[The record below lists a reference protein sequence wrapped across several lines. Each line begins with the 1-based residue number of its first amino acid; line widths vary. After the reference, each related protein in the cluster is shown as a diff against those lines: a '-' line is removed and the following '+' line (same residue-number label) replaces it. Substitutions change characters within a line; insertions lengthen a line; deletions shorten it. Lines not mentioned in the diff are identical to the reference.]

1 MSHSHSHAQGDH
13 LHAIV
18 TARARAFL
26 IGVLVLVGLVT
37 VVGLILLRPD
47 QAKLDSLTDPI
58 GSAPGVTYPNAT
70 IVSIDPACQGEEP
83 ETPGGVPSNTDCVTA
98 TVTVLSGPEAGQE
111 VAVQLLGSAGRSGLR
126 AGDQVQLIRIPG
138 ETGEPANLEYFG
150 TNRLPALGVLLALF
164 VLVVL
169 AIARLRGLM
178 ALVGLGFSGWVMFG
192 FMFPALMSGRPG
204 LPVALVGSTAIM
216 FVVLYATHGVSL
228 RTSAAFV
235 GTLIG
240 VLVTAMLGEVAVE
253 ASRLG
258 GMADESSVALSSLVP
273 GLNFRD
279 LIIAALTVAGLGV
292 LNDVTITQ
300 ASAVWELRAAAPSL
314 SRREIFASGMRIGR
328 DHIASTI
335 YTIVFAYTGAA
346 LTLLMLL
353 HFYDRPVLDLFATE
367 EFATE
372 IVRTLASAIGLVL
385 SVPITTG
392 IAALTLSPSAR
403 VLDDEPIGVAEGPR
417 PRRAL

>member
-1 MSHSHSHAQGDH
+1 MGHSHVPTHADQPQ
-13 LHAIV
+13 ANV
-18 TARARAFL
+18 TARARAVL
-26 IGVLVLVGLVT
+26 IGLLVVVGLVT
-37 VVGLILLRPD
+37 VIGLILLRPD
-47 QAKLDSLTDPI
+47 QAKLDALTDPF
-58 GSAPGVTYPNAT
+58 GNAPGVTFPNAR
-70 IVSIDPACQGEEP
+70 ILSVEPSCEGEVPEEP
-83 ETPGGVPSNTDCVTA
+83 GDVPSNTDCATA
-98 TVTVLSGPEAGQE
+98 TVTVLDGPEAGQE
-111 VAVQLLGSAGRSGLR
+111 VTVQLLGSVGRSGLR

-138 ETGEPANLEYFG
+138 QAGEPVSLEYFG
-150 TNRLPALGVLLALF
+150 TNRLPTLGLLMALF

-169 AIARLRGLM
+169 VIARLRGLL

-192 FMFPALMSGRPG
+192 FMLPALMSGRPG
-204 LPVALVGSTAIM
+204 LPVALIGSTAIM
-216 FVVLYATHGVSL
+216 FVVLYATHGLSL
-228 RTSAAFV
+228 RTSAAFA
-235 GTLIG
+235 GTLVG
-240 VLVTAMLGEVAVE
+240 VLVTALLGEVAVE
-253 ASRLG
+253 AARLG
-258 GMADESSVALSSLVP
+258 GMHDESSVALASLVP

-300 ASAVWELRAAAPSL
+300 ASAVWELRGAAPTL
-314 SRREIFASGMRIGR
+314 SRGRIFASGMRIGR

-353 HFYDRPVLDLFATE
+353 HFYDRPILDLLATE

-392 IAALTLSPSAR
+392 IAALTLSPR
-403 VLDDEPIGVAEGPR
+403 EVEP
-417 PRRAL
+417 ALVDPAVVEPAVEA